1 MKRIL
6 LGFFILLVALSACK
20 RQEEPKTLDTLSLS
34 SFQELVNPVYLINS
48 DSIRRY
54 IRMNLSALRDT
65 AVWDSVVAGYYA
77 ANDTLIWL
85 EDEVGLRADSLLYW
99 LENSYRHGIN
109 PELFAVAGIR
119 RDLER
124 FRSLQMGDSSINH
137 LLASLEYRLTASYLH
152 YACGLAFGFLSPAE
166 ILNNLEEKTADVR
179 TPATAKSKKEEL
191 SLIPLKKCDKEFA
204 QGALARLRQDACSA
218 FRQAQPSSRF
228 YLSLQRESDRLD
240 SLGDLEFEPIPL
252 IGDTLLK
259 VGERH
264 RIVPL
269 IAQRLLQTGEL
280 RQESDSMKLNS
291 DSVEIDS
298 DSMEMEDVLTPAL
311 LEAVNRFRINNR
323 LATDNSVGT
332 YTIRYLNRPV
342 SYYKDLVHINMER
355 ARWQYALE
363 KGGKYVF
370 VNVAACML
378 QAFNEET
385 DSILE
390 MRTCCGSVRNKT
402 PLLSS
407 RIYYMELN
415 PYWNVPQNI
424 IRKEIIPSY
433 LRDTT
438 YFTRNRMKVY
448 DKNGA
453 RVNPHDVKWSKYKA
467 GVPFTVKQDNKE
479 GNSLGR
485 IIFRFPNPFAVYLH
499 DTPSRRTF
507 ARADRAVSH
516 GCVRLEKA
524 LDFAFFLLEEPDEQ
538 LEDRI
543 RIAMD
548 IAPKSSEGKKLTRSQ
563 AYRELKH
570 YSLKESIPVYLD
582 YQTMYLDAA
591 GQLTYCDDIYKYDA
605 PLLEA
610 LDELNH
616 KNITY

>member
-1 MKRIL
+1 MMKRIL
-6 LGFFILLVALSACK
+6 LSFFILLVALSACK
-20 RQEEPKTLDTLSLS
+20 KQKEPKTLEALALS
-34 SFQELVNPVYLINS
+34 SFHELVNPAYLINS

-54 IRMNLSALRDT
+54 IRMNLSAVHDT
-65 AVWDSVVAGYYA
+65 AVWDSVVTEYYT
-77 ANDTLIWL
+77 ANDTLIWFG
-85 EDEVGLRADSLLYW
+85 DEVGSRTDTLLYW

-109 PELFAVAGIR
+109 PELFAVSGMR
-119 RDLER
+119 SDLER
-124 FRSLQMGDSSINH
+124 FRSLQLNERSVNH
-137 LLASLEYRLTASYLH
+137 LLAGLEYRLTASYLH
-152 YACGLAFGFLSPAE
+152 YACGLSFGFLSPSE
-166 ILNNLEEKTADVR
+166 ILNNLEEKTSDVR
-179 TPATAKSKKEEL
+179 KQAITKSKNEDV

-204 QGALARLRQDACSA
+204 QGALDRLKQDACSA
-218 FRQAQPSSRF
+218 FRQVQPSSRF
-228 YLSLQRESDRLD
+228 YLSLQKESDRLD
-240 SLGDLEFEPIPL
+240 SLGEFEFEPIPL

-264 RIVPL
+264 WIVPL
-269 IAQRLLQTGEL
+269 IAQRFLQTGEL
-280 RQESDSMKLNS
+280 QQ
-291 DSVEIDS
+291 DS
-298 DSMEMEDVLTPAL
+298 DSIENVLTPAL

-323 LATDNSVGT
+323 LATDHSIGT
-332 YTIRYLNRPV
+332 YTIRYLNHPF
-342 SYYKDLVHINMER
+342 SYYKDLLHINMER

-363 KGGKYVF
+363 KGTKYVF

-448 DKNGA
+448 DKNGV
-453 RVNPHDVKWSKYKA
+453 RVNPRDIKWSKYKA

-485 IIFRFPNPFAVYLH
+485 IIFRFPNSFAVYLH

-507 ARADRAVSH
+507 ARANRAVSH

-524 LDFAFFLLEEPDEQ
+524 LDFAFFLLKEPDEL

-548 IAPKSSEGKKLTRSQ
+548 IAPKSDEGKKLTRSQ

-570 YSLKESIPVYLD
+570 YSLKESVPVYLD

-591 GQLTYCDDIYKYDA
+591 GQLSYCDDIYKYDA

-610 LDELNH
+610 LNKLNH